1 MGGKLSSLK
10 CQVLPPQNLSKK
22 TQEPLPGMFS
32 CYCAQ
37 HFSQKV
43 QEKFFLVKLRQMP
56 QEEAVTQLVPSFL
69 HLYLE
74 NGAFDNADSKEIKMI
89 FFEF

>member
-1 MGGKLSSLK
+1 
-10 CQVLPPQNLSKK
+10 
-22 TQEPLPGMFS
+22 
-32 CYCAQ
+32 
-37 HFSQKV
+37 
-43 QEKFFLVKLRQMP
+43 MP

-89 FFEF
+89 FFEFWSCIDLLEVEQKNLRTFTYELFTQKHVLLLNPIFNKMQPWSF

>member
-1 MGGKLSSLK
+1 
-10 CQVLPPQNLSKK
+10 
-22 TQEPLPGMFS
+22 
-32 CYCAQ
+32 
-37 HFSQKV
+37 
-43 QEKFFLVKLRQMP
+43 MP